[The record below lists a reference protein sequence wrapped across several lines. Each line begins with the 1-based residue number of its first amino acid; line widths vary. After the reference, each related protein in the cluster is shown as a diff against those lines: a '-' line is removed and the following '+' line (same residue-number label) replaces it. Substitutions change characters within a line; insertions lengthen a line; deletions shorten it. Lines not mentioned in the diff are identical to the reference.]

1 MSAAWPGQVHRRA
14 GREPGSCLAPRP
26 GVSRAAS
33 DRSRRRRESPGG
45 ARARGGRLGSMS
57 QQRPARKL
65 PSPLMDPAE
74 ETMRRRCRDP
84 INVESLL
91 VSPADGLGPERRGP
105 WRGVGRAGPVRSDRV
120 ASQAQPPLPF
130 RGEAGLSVFGV
141 GSPPPHPGLGRGRS
155 SVSSALALPVTDC
168 EPNPPFPSTPTS
180 CNTDFLN
187 VSSALLAFTLR
198 LRDTVG
204 ESCST
209 LR

>member
-1 MSAAWPGQVHRRA
+1 
-14 GREPGSCLAPRP
+14 
-26 GVSRAAS
+26 
-33 DRSRRRRESPGG
+33 
-45 ARARGGRLGSMS
+45 MS

-105 WRGVGRAGPVRSDRV
+105 WRRVGRAGPVRSDRV

-130 RGEAGLSVFGV
+130 QGEAGLSVFGV
-141 GSPPPHPGLGRGRS
+141 GSPPGLGCGRS

-168 EPNPPFPSTPTS
+168 EPNPPFPSTHFVQHGLFKCVVSPPGFYVAATGHRWRKL
-180 CNTDFLN
+180 LN
-187 VSSALLAFTLR
+187 FTLEN
-198 LRDTVG
+198 LVFLPPLTV
-204 ESCST
+204 SILCKLSFFPSASFPVF
-209 LR
+209 LLNAPIHSLVHASHFPPHSSPFSKLSRPV

>member
-130 RGEAGLSVFGV
+130 QGEAGLSVFGV
-141 GSPPPHPGLGRGRS
+141 GSPPLLPPGWAAAAPPSPLLWHCPLRT
-155 SVSSALALPVTDC
+155 VSQTRHSLQ
-168 EPNPPFPSTPTS
+168 
-180 CNTDFLN
+180 
-187 VSSALLAFTLR
+187 LLLR
-198 LRDTVG
+198 ATRTF
-204 ESCST
+204 
-209 LR
+209 